1 MTVRYMSHPER
12 LHGRKT
18 SLSFRGKV
26 NADYASVRQQSGL
39 FAGGGGYDV
48 QVAGNTDLQA
58 GAILSSQPAMAEGR
72 NRLSTGTLTTR
83 DLQNKASYQASS
95 VGVSIGMGSS
105 SRPTGSGGFGTD
117 SGKEGS
123 TTTSAVSAGTIQ
135 IRDAAGQQARTGQSA
150 EQTVASLNTSLSSEQ
165 DHSNALRQI
174 FDKEQVQREI
184 HAQMAITRGA
194 AETAKAIGTVAGQ
207 QQAKALIAAAEAGKS
222 ADGTYEGKTAAQ
234 WQQEADS
241 WGESGTYRIALHTAL
256 GVLTGGAVGAAGA
269 AAAATAAQT
278 LNQWE
283 GKIAENLVNSGL
295 PVAAGDGIAKALTG
309 VLAGGVGYAA
319 GGTAGAVSGVNEDFN
334 NRQLHEAEK
343 QKLARLKRGKS
354 EAEQQ
359 RLDDAACALV
369 KCSAEYAPGSS
380 KYVESKAAEQRG
392 TRYMDEQV
400 FLINS
405 GLFSYS
411 PADASMDAVK
421 YGYNAARNAFNQEG
435 AKVVSEFASEVKR
448 NAVTTGNKIPAT
460 TIQVEGAWSASSG
473 ILGVGSSSGYAAAYD
488 KGKIGIYPYN
498 TLSTIVGPQV
508 GESASVN
515 FGVSSGY
522 PSVGKTASSGVAA
535 MGGKGLV
542 GNIGLTKDD
551 GNNIGVSTAVP
562 SAGLGVGAQVG
573 AGFVK
578 QIQVTSPP
586 LVEIKLWK

>member
-184 HAQMAITRGA
+184 NAQMAITRGA
-194 AETAKAIGTVAGQ
+194 AETAKAIGTVASQ